1 MSKLRNIAVFSLV
14 LVAMMVMFVP
24 PSVDANGIYLTR
36 LVCFIDNEAVQEYA
50 LIDLPEAGL
59 ADGVVLVTKF
69 GETLEYGY
77 WAPDGSYTTLGWS
90 YESAPG
96 VSVFVAY
103 EDGPLSAAQ
112 LEAAVLGNADAF
124 QANCKER
131 AILPG

>member
-24 PSVDANGIYLTR
+24 PSVDASSIYN
-36 LVCFIDNEAVQEYA
+36 CFVDNEAVQKYA

-124 QANCKER
+124 QANCVVNR
-131 AILPG
+131 YI